1 MCLLT
6 WASAARARSSIAD
19 RFEAEGMAFHE
30 ALRRAFLDIAA
41 DEPIRCAVVDGAGDA
56 DAVSEAVWDVVCDR
70 LVDRAEA
77 SHEQKAAP

>member
-1 MCLLT
+1 M
-6 WASAARARSSIAD
+6 R
-19 RFEAEGMAFHE
+19 
-30 ALRRAFLDIAA
+30 RRAFLDIAA